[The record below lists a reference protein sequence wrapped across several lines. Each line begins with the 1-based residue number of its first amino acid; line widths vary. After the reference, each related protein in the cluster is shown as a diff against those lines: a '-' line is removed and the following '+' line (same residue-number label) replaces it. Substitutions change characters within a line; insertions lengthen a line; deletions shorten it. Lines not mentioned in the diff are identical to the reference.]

1 MTPEAALRILAA
13 TQSNARIKAGRLLA
27 AVEHFLVW
35 QVSRV
40 DRDAGW
46 CYDLDLMW
54 MAYGF
59 AKPT

>member
-1 MTPEAALRILAA
+1 MIE
-13 TQSNARIKAGRLLA
+13 
-27 AVEHFLVW
+27 
-35 QVSRV
+35 VSRV

-59 AKPT
+59 AKPDPPSR